1 MASVYHNIMI
11 KKNYILKLFKCLYPM
26 FLFIL
31 DSDDNE
37 IMAITV
43 HKRKYQEKHGQYIIL

>member
-1 MASVYHNIMI
+1 MVSISYYD
-11 KKNYILKLFKCLYPM
+11 KKKYVLKLFKCLYLI

-37 IMAITV
+37 IMAKPV
-43 HKRKYQEKHGQYIIL
+43 HKSIYEKYEEKKH

>member
-1 MASVYHNIMI
+1 MI
-11 KKNYILKLFKCLYPM
+11 KTIMFLNYSNTYPM

-37 IMAITV
+37 IMAKPV
-43 HKRKYQEKHGQYIIL
+43 DKRKYEKKQG